1 MICLGFRVI
10 RVMCGLWGSNPNDS
24 IQSRHARSIDEA
36 EAKIGPKGEAF
47 FMRLSVCS
55 MFCTTAL
62 TISFAA
68 NAAAQTKTI
77 LPYDHIHLNE
87 PAAEA
92 SQWWEKNIPGGRRIT
107 EAPNRIMYGSTRLM
121 FLGAQSSGGS
131 QGSVIEHLGFSVPD
145 LEAKMRELAAIN
157 TKVIEPVKDIPGL
170 YKAALIESPWGTQIQ
185 LVQDPEL
192 LGLHHVQLRAQ
203 DPEAAY
209 AWLLDKFGGERTKIK
224 GQVDSVKYAGM
235 PGFSTVYIV
244 VARGAS
250 APSQGRAIDHIGW
263 RSTAAILDTKG
274 MLEGKKVQLTSQP
287 SPLNLPN
294 GPPINYF
301 YIAGPDGARIEIVE
315 RPGLKPGQ

>member
-1 MICLGFRVI
+1 MVCVGFRVI

-203 DPEAAY
+203 DPEAAA
-209 AWLLDKFGGERTKIK
+209 AWLLDK
-224 GQVDSVKYAGM
+224 
-235 PGFSTVYIV
+235 
-244 VARGAS
+244 
-250 APSQGRAIDHIGW
+250 
-263 RSTAAILDTKG
+263 
-274 MLEGKKVQLTSQP
+274 
-287 SPLNLPN
+287 
-294 GPPINYF
+294 
-301 YIAGPDGARIEIVE
+301 
-315 RPGLKPGQ
+315 

>member
-1 MICLGFRVI
+1 
-10 RVMCGLWGSNPNDS
+10 
-24 IQSRHARSIDEA
+24 
-36 EAKIGPKGEAF
+36 
-47 FMRLSVCS
+47 MRLFIRS
-55 MFCTTAL
+55 MLCTTAF
-62 TISFAA
+62 TIGFVA

-157 TKVIEPVKDIPGL
+157 TKIIEPVKDIPGL

-185 LVQDPEL
+185 LVQDPEVV
-192 LGLHHVQLRAQ
+192 GLHHVQLRVQ

-235 PGFSTVYIV
+235 SGFSTVYII

-263 RSTAAILDTKG
+263 RSTAAILDTKA

-301 YIAGPDGARIEIVE
+301 YIAGPDGSRIEIVE